1 MSLRKASG
9 KTGTQVRIPR
19 FRKKTMETW
28 LRAQKAHRF
37 KRHLECSKVQ
47 ARKRRTQSDSYA
59 SALANLLRQGTEKK
73 LVSSKFYLELLALIR
88 IGMLLRATGDCI
100 SLFKANRGSQ

>member
-1 MSLRKASG
+1 MSSRRASG

-28 LRAQKAHRF
+28 LKAQKADRF

-47 ARKRRTQSDSYA
+47 ARKRRTHSDSYA
-59 SALANLLRQGTEKK
+59 SALANLLSQRTGKK
-73 LVSSKFYLELLALIR
+73 EVGE
-88 IGMLLRATGDCI
+88 
-100 SLFKANRGSQ
+100 

>member
-1 MSLRKASG
+1 MSSRRASG

-28 LRAQKAHRF
+28 LKAQKADRF

-59 SALANLLRQGTEKK
+59 SALANLLSQRTGKK
-73 LVSSKFYLELLALIR
+73 EVGE
-88 IGMLLRATGDCI
+88 
-100 SLFKANRGSQ
+100 